1 MRREGSRPPLLVVDA
16 GPFHRPLVRS
26 LGDDQPVFGVAL
38 PELSALPE
46 GFTVK
51 DIAAKLV
58 DALCA
63 SEVEAPYHLAGWSH
77 AGLIAYEMAQQLRSR
92 GKEVALL
99 ILLDTNNPV
108 YLRSF
113 KGWKNYPI
121 RLYFLLEKWLYYLRK
136 TRNMPLGRAWRYFR
150 EQKQRFKLRAR
161 GTQPNPDNRSPE
173 EQSEQPLTFSWRMQ
187 YLAAENYEPEPGDW
201 PIVLFRSMALQTG
214 WFRDPQLGW
223 GKLAR
228 GGLRVCEMPGE
239 HDAMFVEPGV
249 QRLAAILTECLN
261 GTGTAGVLPSTEAVT
276 AP

>member
-1 MRREGSRPPLLVVDA
+1 
-16 GPFHRPLVRS
+16 
-26 LGDDQPVFGVAL
+26 
-38 PELSALPE
+38 
-46 GFTVK
+46 
-51 DIAAKLV
+51 
-58 DALCA
+58 
-63 SEVEAPYHLAGWSH
+63 
-77 AGLIAYEMAQQLRSR
+77 
-92 GKEVALL
+92 
-99 ILLDTNNPV
+99 
-108 YLRSF
+108 
-113 KGWKNYPI
+113 
-121 RLYFLLEKWLYYLRK
+121 
-136 TRNMPLGRAWRYFR
+136 MPLGRAWRYFR

-261 GTGTAGVLPSTEAVT
+261 GTGTAGVLPSTEAVM